1 MKGSVLNDSAMDD
14 GIGDGADDHDSGK
27 SGATVEPHDVVMG
40 QREFRESVAAAVRM
54 TNDDAIRF
62 VDWVRGAAPYFHA
75 FRGKT
80 FVLAF
85 GGEVAQGDLLQD
97 LCHDVNLLAALGVRL
112 VLVHGARPHIEQEL
126 ARRGLESRYHHGL
139 RITDIRA
146 LEAVK
151 AGMGITR
158 IELEA
163 CLSQGLPNTP
173 MAGAWM
179 RVTGGN
185 FITAR
190 PIGVVD
196 GIDHLFTGSV
206 RKVIV
211 EEIVA
216 DLDQQNV
223 VLITP
228 LGVSPAGEIFNL
240 AMEEVA
246 EAVAV
251 ALKAEKLIYLC
262 DAPGLLDEAGRL
274 IEAITADEAEH
285 MFNEGKG
292 LTEDMH
298 LFLPRAIRAVRQGVA
313 RAHLIDRDKDG
324 GLLLEFFTRQGVGT
338 MVTRDPLYRLR
349 EADNDDVASLVSM
362 IAPLE
367 ADGTLVR
374 RPRELLEQEI
384 ERFTLAE
391 NDGVVVGCAA
401 LYPFSEEGMAEMACL
416 AVTGEYRRAGLGERL
431 LLHIEQRA
439 RAQGLQRLFVLTTR
453 TEHWFRE
460 RGFAEVGPEA
470 LPGRKRD
477 LYNYQRR
484 SKVLMKTL

>member
-1 MKGSVLNDSAMDD
+1 M
-14 GIGDGADDHDSGK
+14 H
-27 SGATVEPHDVVMG
+27 
-40 QREFRESVAAAVRM
+40 
-54 TNDDAIRF
+54 NDDAIRF

-80 FVLAF
+80 FVIAF
-85 GGEVAQGDLLQD
+85 GGEVAQGELLQD
-97 LCHDVNLLAALGVRL
+97 LCHDCNLLAALGVRL

-126 ARRGLESRYHHGL
+126 ARRGLESRYHNGL
-139 RITDIRA
+139 RVTDAAA
-146 LEAVK
+146 LECVK
-151 AGMGITR
+151 AGMGVTR

-185 FITAR
+185 FITAK
-190 PIGVVD
+190 PMGVVD
-196 GIDHLFTGSV
+196 GVDFHFTGLV

-262 DAPGLLDEAGRL
+262 DAPGLLDSEGRL
-274 IEAITADEAEH
+274 IEAITADDAEKMFEARV
-285 MFNEGKG
+285 G
-292 LTEDMH
+292 LTEDLH
-298 LFLPRAIRAVRQGVA
+298 LFLPRTIRAVRQGVA

-338 MVTRDPLYRLR
+338 MVSRDPLHRLR
-349 EADNDDVASLVSM
+349 DATSDDVAALVGLL
-362 IAPLE
+362 APLE

-374 RPRELLEQEI
+374 RNRELLETEI
-384 ERFTLAE
+384 TRFTLAE
-391 NDGVVVGCAA
+391 NDGVIVGCVA
-401 LYPFSEEGMAEMACL
+401 LNPFQEDGMAEMACL
-416 AVTGEYRRAGLGERL
+416 AVTAEYRRAGLGERL
-431 LLHIEQRA
+431 MQHIEE
-439 RAQGLQRLFVLTTR
+439 RAQVMGIAKLFVLTTR

-460 RGFAEVGPEA
+460 RGFMEVGPEL
-470 LPGRKRD
+470 LPARKRD
-477 LYNYQRR
+477 LYNFQRR
-484 SKVLMKTL
+484 SKVLMKSL